1 MTHPNARSTPAR
13 SVSRA
18 EGRRAVVTVLLVL
31 MCPVAAASARDHRVE
46 AIEMPVP
53 EKEAP
58 PKTPTTSE
66 PVGLSPA
73 TEENANP
80 APPDGSAAE
89 PAAEAA
95 EPTAGGAREKW
106 RRFADAARGLVDWNL
121 FGDRVIL
128 RAYAQLQ
135 VDGTYAV
142 GDDLIEAEIG
152 ELESSI
158 DLRMLTLYAE
168 GTVDRHFKF
177 VLGYDF
183 GPDASLGNAFIEGID
198 RGLEV
203 FGYRIGRFRTGIFQE
218 PFSLERMTSSYDNG
232 FLERSLPVQT
242 FAPGNNIGYMVYD
255 SAAKERLSWAAGFFS
270 FGSKNEQ
277 NASNSSLSVTL
288 RLTGLP
294 LWRDDGRRYA
304 HLGLAYSTRDPQ
316 SSSTRFRSRP
326 EARFVPFVAD
336 TGDIDSSKI
345 QLFGAE
351 AALVNGPLWL
361 QSELIFSKVATAEY
375 GGLGFWG
382 GYVQAGFFLTGEV
395 RPYNRTEGYFGRV
408 VPRVEYR
415 GGVPFKKSRG
425 GAFELTARA
434 SNIDL
439 DEGAIDGSK
448 VLDYSFGINWY
459 ANRTARVM
467 LNLIRSRQED
477 WEGDRGTASIF
488 LLRYQYRPIPR

>member
-1 MTHPNARSTPAR
+1 MMAPA
-13 SVSRA
+13 SES
-18 EGRRAVVTVLLVL
+18 E
-31 MCPVAAASARDHRVE
+31 
-46 AIEMPVP
+46 
-53 EKEAP
+53 
-58 PKTPTTSE
+58 PKAPTTDELVS
-66 PVGLSPA
+66 LSPA
-73 TEENANP
+73 TEEDVELS
-80 APPDGSAAE
+80 PPRGSDAE

-95 EPTAGGAREKW
+95 EPAEGSAREKW

-121 FGDRVIL
+121 FDDRVIL
-128 RAYAQLQ
+128 RTYAQLQ
-135 VDGTYAV
+135 LDGTHAG

-152 ELESSI
+152 NLGTSV
-158 DLRMLTLYAE
+158 DLRVLTVFAE
-168 GTVDRHFKF
+168 GTVNRHFKF

-198 RGLEV
+198 RGLDI
-203 FGYRIGRFRTGIFQE
+203 FGYRIGRFRTGFFQE
-218 PFSLERMTSSYDNG
+218 PFSLERMTSGYDNG

-255 SAAKERLSWAAGFFS
+255 GAAKERMSWAVGFFS

-277 NASNSSLSVTL
+277 NASNSSLSVTA

-294 LWRDDGRRYA
+294 LWRDDGRRYV

-316 SSSTRFRSRP
+316 SGSTQFRSRP

-336 TGDIDSSKI
+336 TGDIDSSEI

-351 AALVNGPLWL
+351 AAVVNGPVWL
-361 QSELIFSKVATAEY
+361 QSELIYSQVGTVEY

-395 RPYNRTEGYFGRV
+395 RPYNRTEGLFGRV

-415 GGVPFKKSRG
+415 GGVPFKRSRG

-434 SNIDL
+434 SNVDL
-439 DEGAIDGSK
+439 DEGGIDGGK
-448 VLDYSFGINWY
+448 VLNYSFGVNWY
-459 ANRTARVM
+459 ANPNARVM
-467 LNLIRSRQED
+467 LNLVRSRPED
-477 WEGDRGTASIF
+477 RAGERGTASIV
-488 LLRYQYRPIPR
+488 LLRFLYRPLPR

>member
-1 MTHPNARSTPAR
+1 
-13 SVSRA
+13 
-18 EGRRAVVTVLLVL
+18 
-31 MCPVAAASARDHRVE
+31 MCPVASASVQNHRVE
-46 AIEMPVP
+46 ATERPVP
-53 EKEAP
+53 PKEAP
-58 PKTPTTSE
+58 AKAPATDE

-73 TEENANP
+73 AEENANP
-80 APPDGSAAE
+80 EPPDSTAAE
-89 PAAEAA
+89 PAAEVA
-95 EPTAGGAREKW
+95 EPAESSAREKW
-106 RRFADAARGLVDWNL
+106 RSFTDAARGLVDWKL
-121 FGDRVIL
+121 FHGRVIF
-128 RAYAQLQ
+128 RGYAQLQ
-135 VDGTYAV
+135 ADGTLAE

-152 ELESSI
+152 NLESSV
-158 DLRMLTLYAE
+158 DLRLLTLFAE

-183 GPDASLGNAFIEGID
+183 GPDTSLGNAYIEGID
-198 RGLEV
+198 RGLDV
-203 FGYRIGRFRTGIFQE
+203 FGYRIGRFRTGFFQE
-218 PFSLERMTSSYDNG
+218 PFSLERMTSGYDNG

-255 SAAKERLSWAAGFFS
+255 SAANERMSWAAGFFS

-294 LWRDDGRRYA
+294 LWRDEGRRYA

-351 AALVNGPLWL
+351 AAAVNGPLWL
-361 QSELIFSKVATAEY
+361 QSELIYSKVATEEY

-395 RPYNRTEGYFGRV
+395 RPYNRTEGLFDRV
-408 VPRVEYR
+408 VPRVEHR
-415 GGVPFKKSRG
+415 GGVPVKKSRG
-425 GAFELTARA
+425 GAFELTVRA

-439 DEGAIDGSK
+439 DEGGIDGGK
-448 VLDYSFGINWY
+448 VLDYSFGVNWY
-459 ANRTARVM
+459 ANPTARLM
-467 LNLIRSRQED
+467 LNFIRSRPENR
-477 WEGDRGTASIF
+477 EGDRGTASIV
-488 LLRYQYRPIPR
+488 LLRYQYRPLKR